1 MLTCWSDPEKN
12 RIGSVATTRNN
23 NKTHMVFNRAFF
35 LFLIFQLTA
44 NNLNKPTN
52 AFAISNRDRI
62 GKLADALGWS
72 VTKKIFLDTKT

>member
-1 MLTCWSDPEKN
+1 
-12 RIGSVATTRNN
+12 
-23 NKTHMVFNRAFF
+23 MVFNRAFF
-35 LFLIFQLTA
+35 LFLIFQLTV